1 MTTLHE
7 ALTSLRADVYIILK
21 MRGYEFKT
29 ALVDLVEDTI
39 LVSLL
44 STATTPPEPRKCA
57 KRPRSSRTIDGYY
70 PRVRKKERTDIE
82 AVRRDSLLCEETFQ
96 MRARELAAGASS
108 YGLEDA

>member
-57 KRPRSSRTIDGYY
+57 KRPRSSRTIDGDDT
-70 PRVRKKERTDIE
+70 RARNKERTLID
-82 AVRRDSLLCEETFQ
+82 EET
-96 MRARELAAGASS
+96 R
-108 YGLEDA
+108 